1 MEGVE
6 CFDINHLREC
16 NTCIGIYWRSGNLTR
31 KGADLLGFKN
41 FKQSTNRK
49 VLDVDFCDSNGN
61 EVEGFVSMREA
72 AIIAVC
78 LLGFVTAG
86 SPRLPRTSA
95 DQRNTRNASV
105 NVNNVTGNSLPPPS
119 RGSQRNR

>member
-41 FKQSTNRK
+41 FKH
-49 VLDVDFCDSNGN
+49 GN

-119 RGSQRNR
+119 RGSQRNRKT